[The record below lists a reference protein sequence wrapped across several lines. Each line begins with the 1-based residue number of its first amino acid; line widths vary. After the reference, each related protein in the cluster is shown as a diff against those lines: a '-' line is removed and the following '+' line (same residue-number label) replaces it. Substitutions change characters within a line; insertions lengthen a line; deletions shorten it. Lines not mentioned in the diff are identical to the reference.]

1 MTIEEIQILP
11 NPDAKRTPVVSQC
24 LAHEFEMEET
34 KYGKVEKVIVP
45 MPDCDKVFNLTGH
58 GIETAHGL
66 NKVCIAY
73 LDPAKMWR
81 RGCPSASNK
90 IQVTE
95 KGKFV
100 NPLKASKRGIQTG
113 FARKRKN
120 R

>member
-24 LAHEFEMEET
+24 LAHKFEMEET
-34 KYGKVEKVIVP
+34 KYGKVEKVVVP
-45 MPDCDKVFNLTGH
+45 MPDCDKVLDG
-58 GIETAHGL
+58 
-66 NKVCIAY
+66 VCIAY
-73 LDPAKMWR
+73 LNPTKMWR
-81 RGCPSASNK
+81 LGCPSASNK